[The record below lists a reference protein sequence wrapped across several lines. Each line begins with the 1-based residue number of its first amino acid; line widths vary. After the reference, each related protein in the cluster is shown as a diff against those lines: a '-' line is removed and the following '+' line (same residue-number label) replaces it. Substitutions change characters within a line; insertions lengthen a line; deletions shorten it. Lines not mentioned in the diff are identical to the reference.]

1 VTWGSSGTT
10 PLDRRMWHPG
20 DRVSPYREIRTERGQ
35 KLQGLRAGFASRVI
49 ASGTDVV
56 LVLCA
61 YVLGV
66 VIVSIAWD
74 LFFSTTISIAVPPH
88 WLNELLVWILLVVY
102 LTAGWLSSGRTLGKQ
117 IVGLRVVRSD
127 GNRLRFWRALFRALL
142 CASFF
147 PVLLLALVNRR
158 NRGLEDLALGT
169 VVIYD
174 WFPVRDD
181 PPAVPSLDAQ
191 TMIEIHQTGPPTLT
205 WAGRDRT
212 IS

>member
-1 VTWGSSGTT
+1 
-10 PLDRRMWHPG
+10 M
-20 DRVSPYREIRTERGQ
+20 
-35 KLQGLRAGFASRVI
+35 
-49 ASGTDVV
+49 
-56 LVLCA
+56 
-61 YVLGV
+61 
-66 VIVSIAWD
+66 
-74 LFFSTTISIAVPPH
+74 
-88 WLNELLVWILLVVY
+88 NELLVWILLVVY